1 MLSFLHLYIL
11 IILNFDFSDLDSYYL
26 HSVAL
31 YFCFI
36 KGSLIMA
43 GYCSKNFDIDTLTSI
58 LVPEQ
63 YFFDTNL
70 NKITLFKKKTLV
82 LFISFLAC

>member
-1 MLSFLHLYIL
+1 MDMLSFLHLYIL

-36 KGSLIMA
+36 KGFLSMV
-43 GYCSKNFDIDTLTSI
+43 GYSKNFDTDTLTSI

-63 YFFDTNL
+63 YFFRYQ
-70 NKITLFKKKTLV
+70 F
-82 LFISFLAC
+82 